1 MKRSLGH
8 SKLAFAFLVLGVGAC
23 SGENG
28 ESLDEVSQEV
38 LASCSST
45 VTPWVGNSSLNVMN
59 GGLVSYQGQIYSANQ
74 DVWWAEARCSPNA
87 SPQCSYQSYL
97 LRTDCSGGG
106 TGGASSGGTG
116 GTTGGTGGA
125 TGGAGGTT
133 GGTSSGGTGGATGGT
148 GGSTGTAP
156 CPSGSTIT
164 AVTTSAGYANYG
176 NVFGSS
182 YYQANVPSTANPK
195 KIQIKVTKAG
205 AAVSGCE
212 VGWATAA
219 RNGWV
224 FPDSKTTNASGLV
237 SAYWT
242 AGDLASQVATA
253 SINLS
258 GGGTSQAS
266 ITGSALPGPQTRG
279 DSIHLS
285 AYPGGT
291 YTEYKVNVTPQ
302 VAPPTTYFATQGW
315 QGAYGGIQFTSAT
328 QTKVIFSVWDVDASR
343 KAEFK
348 STGACNEIVGFGGEG
363 TGTSCR
369 LSLPPS
375 KYGAVAGL
383 PNDYMLKVGDT
394 YQTHLVITFPTDCG
408 GTCADY
414 TFYFTDVTRGIG
426 PISLGTQR
434 YKQKANNTSNYS
446 FVEDWSSS
454 AGDTCISAGARAARF
469 HDMQAKINGS
479 WRAVTSG
486 TFDGV
491 YRPDN
496 TEVCSNYYGGV
507 VSTGN
512 FLLSSGGS
520 QLVSRPLLGGT
531 MSLP

>member
-1 MKRSLGH
+1 MKRSLSH
-8 SKLAFAFLVLGVGAC
+8 SKLSLAFLVLGVGAC

-28 ESLDEVSQEV
+28 ELTEELSQDA

-45 VTPWVGNSSLNVMN
+45 VTPWVGSSSLNVRS
-59 GGLVSYQGQIYSANQ
+59 GGLVSYQGKIYSANQ
-74 DVWWAEARCSPNA
+74 DVWWAEAQCAPTA
-87 SPQCSYQSYL
+87 SPQCGYQSYT
-97 LRTDCSGGG
+97 LRTDCGGG
-106 TGGASSGGTG
+106 TGGSTSTGGAPSGGTG
-116 GTTGGTGGA
+116 GSTGG
-125 TGGAGGTT
+125 
-133 GGTSSGGTGGATGGT
+133 SPSGGTGGATGGT
-148 GGSTGTAP
+148 GGATGGTGGGTGTAP
-156 CPSGSTIT
+156 CPAGSTIT

-182 YYQANVPSTANPK
+182 YYQANTPSTANPK

-212 VGWATAA
+212 VGWSTAA

-224 FPDSKTTNASGLV
+224 FPDSKTTNASGFI

-242 AGDLASQVATA
+242 AGDLSSQVATA

-258 GGGTSQAS
+258 GGGTSQTS
-266 ITGSALPGPQTRG
+266 ITGSAQPGPQTRG
-279 DSIHLS
+279 DSIHLTS
-285 AYPGGT
+285 YPGGS
-291 YTEYKVNVTPQ
+291 YTEYKVQVTPQ
-302 VAPPTTYFATQGW
+302 VVGPTTYFATQGW
-315 QGAYGGIQFTSAT
+315 EGAYGGIQFTSTA
-328 QTKVIFSVWDVDASR
+328 QNKVIFSVWDVDESR

-414 TFYFTDVTRGIG
+414 TFYFTDVTRGLG
-426 PISLGTQR
+426 PVSLGTQR
-434 YKQKANNTSNYS
+434 YKQKANNTYNYS

-454 AGDTCISAGARAARF
+454 AGDTCISAGARTARF
-469 HDMQAKINGS
+469 HSIQAKIGGV
-479 WRAVTSG
+479 WKAVTSG

-520 QLVSRPLLGGT
+520 ALVSRPLFGGS